1 MADIR
6 VVKEK
11 RGGMGWL
18 WMLLLLLLLAAVGY
32 WLWSTGRL
40 GGERAAPAPA
50 PAAPTTG
57 ALPFDAVPQRGA
69 VRLARLT

>member
-18 WMLLLLLLLAAVGY
+18 WMLLLLLVLAGVAY

-40 GGERAAPAPA
+40 GGAEPAAPATP
-50 PAAPTTG
+50 APTTG
-57 ALPFDAVPQRGA
+57 ALPTDLLPALAGA
-69 VRLARLT
+69 VRLT